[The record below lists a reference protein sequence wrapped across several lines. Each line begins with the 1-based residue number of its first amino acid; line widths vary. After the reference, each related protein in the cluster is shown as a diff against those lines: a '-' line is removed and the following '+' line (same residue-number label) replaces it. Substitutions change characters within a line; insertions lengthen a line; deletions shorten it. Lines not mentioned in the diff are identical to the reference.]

1 MCNFRRRPRRY
12 SFDNRRIN
20 CKKHHRPQNARGRFS
35 FPFHFVFYIEKRL
48 AFFYTLCYN
57 YVITNLQIRAG
68 RYETMLERLKKFF
81 IKFFTK
87 VGDIF
92 QFASH
97 IFSLFSQLFVTAFLI
112 YAVLTKPANRVV
124 NAILLALAVG
134 YFIFGVYIAIDG
146 YSQKDRKI
154 KMHVARSYKIVKRLF
169 KLYTLGVA
177 VYGIYQHLNTV
188 TISSF
193 IFTALMVISFI
204 VQVTLEINVFII
216 KLLLKKLIKNRREK
230 RAAANAL
237 KESEKALPETTETEF
252 ETELET
258 AAAAETDLE
267 PNTPNENYTEE
278 PTA

>member
-1 MCNFRRRPRRY
+1 
-12 SFDNRRIN
+12 
-20 CKKHHRPQNARGRFS
+20 
-35 FPFHFVFYIEKRL
+35 
-48 AFFYTLCYN
+48 
-57 YVITNLQIRAG
+57 
-68 RYETMLERLKKFF
+68 MLERLKKFF

-177 VYGIYQHLNTV
+177 VYGVYQHLNTV

-230 RAAANAL
+230 RAAAKAL
-237 KESEKALPETTETEF
+237 KDSQNALPETTETEF

-258 AAAAETDLE
+258 EFETKLETAAAAETTAETVNSPETNTEEPLE
-267 PNTPNENYTEE
+267 SEPETVSAPLIPAAQSALNENPVEE
-278 PTA
+278 PTAQPIKTRE